1 MRPPPRAV
9 ADYDVDRAQV
19 QRRRR
24 QSRALLIARELLAR
38 VTHAPCR
45 RAFVRAAPAALPAA
59 LCERCAPVR
68 PVLGHGLIGGKA
80 YPGGHC
86 AGVPPLPIPNR
97 EVKPGCA
104 DGTAQQC
111 GRVGGRRLFVDMVP
125 VWPSGRTG
133 TFFCGWERWE
143 SWEYWEN
150 CVQTAVTAFHRLSSN
165 QVLFR

>member
-133 TFFCGWERWE
+133 TFFLWLGVMGE
-143 SWEYWEN
+143 
-150 CVQTAVTAFHRLSSN
+150 LG
-165 QVLFR
+165 VLGELWAMGGLGVFSCLFVRC